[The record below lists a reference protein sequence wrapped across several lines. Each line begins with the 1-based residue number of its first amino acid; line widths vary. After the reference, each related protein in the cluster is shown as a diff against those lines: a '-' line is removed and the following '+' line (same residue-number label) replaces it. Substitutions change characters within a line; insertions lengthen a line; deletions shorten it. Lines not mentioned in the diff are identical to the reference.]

1 MTYKESVLISA
12 YTGYLFCDMTD
23 MHELIEETL
32 CRPVQT
38 FELAD
43 ENVLK
48 QIREKLKPEIMKM
61 IMDVEK

>member
-1 MTYKESVLISA
+1 MTYKEAVLISA
-12 YTGYLFCDMTD
+12 YTGYLFCNMTD
-23 MHELIEETL
+23 MHKLIEATL